1 MGANIKHNSIFNF
14 IKTFSQFIFP
24 LITFPYISRV
34 LGAESIGKYNFS
46 NSVVSYVSMIATLGI
61 SSYAVR
67 ECSKVKQNRTEY
79 EKTASEIFSINI
91 ITTVIAYIILFLLLS
106 FSESLHSYNKLIII
120 LSTTIIFNT
129 FGAEWINNV
138 HEDFKFIT
146 IRSISFQILAFVLM
160 LLFVRNQSDYINY
173 AWISLLSTSGANL
186 INVFYRRKYGK
197 IRFTFNI
204 NLQVHF
210 KPIVYLFAIYISQQI
225 YVNSDITILGL
236 YKGDTSVGIYS
247 TSVKIYNIVNAMI
260 CSICMVVI
268 PQISYLFEKKEYN
281 SISKLF
287 NYALN
292 FIVVLGLPAITRI
305 NMLCPEIISCLAG
318 NEYLAATSSLRI
330 LTIALIFSLLGGLIG
345 NVTIIPAGREKIC
358 FFQGIV
364 AATINILFNV
374 VLIPSFGI
382 NAAASTTAIAEG
394 VSFVI
399 LAINFD
405 KRIRIK
411 SIKKIL
417 FGPLLGSMLIICV
430 ILFTRYLIHN
440 SILVILVSVTMS
452 MIMYLIVQILVK
464 NEFVYEFLKI
474 ERNKIG

>member
-91 ITTVIAYIILFLLLS
+91 ITTVIAYIILFLLLL
-106 FSESLHSYNKLIII
+106 FSESLHSYNILIII

-204 NLQVHF
+204 NLKVHF

-236 YKGDTSVGIYS
+236 YKGDTAVGIYS

-292 FIVVLGLPAITRI
+292 FIVVLGLPAITGI

-452 MIMYLIVQILVK
+452 MIIYLIVQILVK

>member
-204 NLQVHF
+204 NLKVHF

-236 YKGDTSVGIYS
+236 YKGDTAVGIYS

-292 FIVVLGLPAITRI
+292 FIVVLGLPAITGI

-452 MIMYLIVQILVK
+452 MIIYLIVQILVK

>member
-1 MGANIKHNSIFNF
+1 MGTNIKHNSIFNF

-204 NLQVHF
+204 NLKVHF

-236 YKGDTSVGIYS
+236 YKGDTAVGIYS

-292 FIVVLGLPAITRI
+292 FIVVLGLPAITGI

-452 MIMYLIVQILVK
+452 MIIYLIVQILVK

-474 ERNKIG
+474 ERSKIG

>member
-1 MGANIKHNSIFNF
+1 MGANIKNNSIFNF

-204 NLQVHF
+204 NLKVHF

-236 YKGDTSVGIYS
+236 YKGDTAVGIYS

-260 CSICMVVI
+260 CS
-268 PQISYLFEKKEYN
+268 
-281 SISKLF
+281 
-287 NYALN
+287 
-292 FIVVLGLPAITRI
+292 R
-305 NMLCPEIISCLAG
+305 
-318 NEYLAATSSLRI
+318 
-330 LTIALIFSLLGGLIG
+330 
-345 NVTIIPAGREKIC
+345 
-358 FFQGIV
+358 
-364 AATINILFNV
+364 
-374 VLIPSFGI
+374 
-382 NAAASTTAIAEG
+382 
-394 VSFVI
+394 
-399 LAINFD
+399 
-405 KRIRIK
+405 
-411 SIKKIL
+411 
-417 FGPLLGSMLIICV
+417 
-430 ILFTRYLIHN
+430 
-440 SILVILVSVTMS
+440 
-452 MIMYLIVQILVK
+452 
-464 NEFVYEFLKI
+464 
-474 ERNKIG
+474 

>member
-1 MGANIKHNSIFNF
+1 MGANIKNNSIFNF

-204 NLQVHF
+204 NLKVHF

-236 YKGDTSVGIYS
+236 YKGDTAVGIYS

-292 FIVVLGLPAITRI
+292 FIVVLGLPAITGI

-318 NEYLAATSSLRI
+318 NEYLAATSSLHI

-364 AATINILFNV
+364 AATINILFNM

-411 SIKKIL
+411 SSKKIL
-417 FGPLLGSMLIICV
+417 FGPLLGSLLIICV
-430 ILFTRYLIHN
+430 ILITRYLIHN

-452 MIMYLIVQILVK
+452 MIIYLIVQILVK